1 MRILHW
7 QAASTRGAAVKSK
20 VDVRRFIRPIVCG
33 AALSM
38 GSGASHA
45 ADLYCSGTV
54 QYVLLYYD
62 GAVALLGSWR
72 GDYTYL
78 CSTSGSWGSIPPE
91 VCLAWYATAV
101 KAADDGK
108 HVAIYYSPSSYTCT
122 TLPTYSSAPVP
133 FYFGVVP

>member
-1 MRILHW
+1 MKGGSRLT
-7 QAASTRGAAVKSK
+7 AS
-20 VDVRRFIRPIVCG
+20 IRVLVCG
-33 AALSM
+33 ATFLLA
-38 GSGASHA
+38 SGVSRAT
-45 ADLYCSGTV
+45 DLYCSGTV
-54 QYVLLYYD
+54 QYVLMYND
-62 GAVALLGSWR
+62 GTVAVLGSWR

-78 CSTSGSWGSIPPE
+78 CSSSGSWGAIPQD

-108 HVAIYYSPSSYTCT
+108 HVAIYYSPSTYTCS